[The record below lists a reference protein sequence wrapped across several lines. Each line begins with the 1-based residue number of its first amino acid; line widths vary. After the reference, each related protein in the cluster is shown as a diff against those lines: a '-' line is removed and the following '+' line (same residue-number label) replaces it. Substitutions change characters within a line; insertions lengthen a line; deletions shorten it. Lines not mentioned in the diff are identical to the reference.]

1 LQGAS
6 NDWNNMKPLHAGLM
20 WRMLRPGFLSITAV
34 GCLLGF
40 ATAAA
45 CGHAV
50 NPATAGVTLL
60 LALLAHGGANVLND
74 YHDAISGADAAN
86 QQGVFPFTGGS
97 RLIQTGLVS
106 VSDTRLWGWTL
117 LGLSA
122 LGGVWLTV
130 QVGGGLL
137 VIGLTG
143 LLIAWCYSAPPL
155 QLMSRGLGEFAV
167 AAAWWLVVVGADYSQ
182 RGQFFIIPAWVGVSF
197 ALLVSNILLVNG
209 LPDAEADARVG
220 KRTLATRLGKSGVA
234 WMYLV
239 ICVAAHAW
247 VAWGVSRWIHPSTAM
262 WSMVSAPVCLLACG
276 WLFKHARNATVSLQT
291 PIVLTIVAAHLHGL
305 ALAVGALLPHL

>member
-1 LQGAS
+1 
-6 NDWNNMKPLHAGLM
+6 MKQLHAGLM
-20 WRMLRPGFLSITAV
+20 WRMVRPGFLSITAV

-50 NPATAGVTLL
+50 NLLTAGITLL

-74 YHDAISGADAAN
+74 YHDAINGADAAN
-86 QQGVFPFTGGS
+86 QQGIFPFTGGS

-117 LGLSA
+117 LALSA
-122 LGGVWLTV
+122 LGGMWLMLETGV
-130 QVGGGLL
+130 GLL
-137 VIGLTG
+137 AIGVAG

-167 AAAWWLVVVGADYSQ
+167 AAAWWLVVIGADYSQ
-182 RGQFFIIPAWVGVSF
+182 RGQFFVIPAWVGVSF

-209 LPDAEADARVG
+209 IPDAAADERVG
-220 KRTLATRLGKSGVA
+220 KRTLATRLGASGVA
-234 WMYLV
+234 WMYLAIGV
-239 ICVAAHAW
+239 VAHAW
-247 VAWGVSRWIHPSTAM
+247 VIWGISRFIHPGSAA
-262 WSMVSAPVCLLACG
+262 WAMVSAPVCLLACG
-276 WLFKHARNATVSLQT
+276 LLFRLARQPSTSLRA
-291 PIVLTIVAAHLHGL
+291 PIVLTIGAAHLHGM
-305 ALAVGALLPHL
+305 ALAAGMLLPHL